1 MLYTM
6 SDKTAKDFE
15 LLTEVSNML
24 TSFDETRVLKSVI
37 DLVMESF
44 GVEQS
49 SLLLTNNGFSSEQGD
64 WRFFTLAPRF
74 KTSKLLIPPNP
85 EAYEQAQRIVNDGL
99 ARWVIENKR
108 GTVVVDASTDE
119 RWLELESVPTLAGS
133 ALSVP
138 FIHENRVVGVF
149 TLIHPDVGHF
159 GEHHLQLMTI
169 IANQVSVALRNA
181 QLFTRMEAQQT
192 QLEAVLHALPDVLL
206 VLDEQAQLLLVNDAA
221 VILLGSESE
230 LDVMGKSL
238 HDLRSMDSTLVPILD
253 IVANPEAGRKNWS
266 FEARSEQQH
275 RDYHIDVSVWKNAVS
290 SNKTGYV
297 VVMRDV
303 TQMRD
308 LNRFKDEMLQMAS
321 HDLRSPLALIVGYC
335 SLMQLDIDPN
345 TKIAEYLGIV
355 QQQTERM
362 TGLLDDLLRVEKIR
376 TSPSELNERVDFR
389 PIVQTA
395 LNNMRPAVENKQQTL
410 KTNVTLDSPT
420 MITINPSLIRE
431 AMENLLSNAVKY
443 TPAKGT
449 LTVNVYQEGRRVHYV
464 VEDTGIGIPQEHL
477 SRLFNTFFRA
487 RQAGTEDIEGRGLG
501 LSLVKSI
508 IERHKGEVWVES
520 TVGVGSRFGFW
531 LPMD

>member
-1 MLYTM
+1 MLYTLP
-6 SDKTAKDFE
+6 DNTAKDFE

-24 TSFDETRVLKSVI
+24 TSFDETRVLKNVI
-37 DLVMESF
+37 DLVMGSF
-44 GVEQS
+44 EVEQS
-49 SLLLTNNGFSSEQGD
+49 SLLLTENGFSSATGD

-74 KTSKLLIPPNP
+74 KTSKLRIPPNP
-85 EAYEQAQRIVNDGL
+85 EAYAQAQKIVNEGL

-108 GTVVVDASTDE
+108 GTLVTDAATDA
-119 RWLELESVPTLAGS
+119 RWLELDGARSLAGS
-133 ALSVP
+133 ALAVP

-149 TLIHPDVGHF
+149 TLMHPSPEHF
-159 GEHHLQLMTI
+159 NEHDLQIMTI
-169 IANQVSVALRNA
+169 IANQVAVALRNA
-181 QLFTRMEAQQT
+181 QLFTRMQAQQT
-192 QLEAVLHALPDVLL
+192 QLEAVLHALPDVLF
-206 VLDEQAQLLLVNDAA
+206 VLNAQGQLLLMNEAGAA
-221 VILLGSESE
+221 LFGSPSE
-230 LDVMGKSL
+230 ADVRGKSL
-238 HDLRSMDSTLVPILD
+238 SDMRHADSTLMRVLD
-253 IVANPEAGRKNWS
+253 ILSSPEAGRKNWS

-275 RDYHIDVSVWKNAVS
+275 RDYHIDISVWENAAT
-290 SNKTGYV
+290 NHKTGYV
-297 VVMRDV
+297 IVMRDV

-389 PIVQTA
+389 AIVQTA

-410 KTNVTLDSPT
+410 KTNITLDSPT
-420 MITINPSLIRE
+420 QITINPSLIRE

-449 LTVNVYQEGRRVHYV
+449 LTVYAYQEGRRVHYV
-464 VEDTGIGIPQEHL
+464 VEDTGIGIPAEHL

-508 IERHKGEVWVES
+508 IERHNGEVWVES